1 MKTEKSLLS
10 KKQEKIKYGD
20 YSNDNFFI
28 KILKFFIYLFSDAF
42 HTMRNGSKFN
52 EFGITFF
59 CGEQGSGKTMAMTEY
74 LERMRKKYPKVLI
87 VTNYGYKYQTHE
99 FTDWN
104 DFFNIRNGE
113 DGVIFAID
121 EIQNEFN
128 NQKWKNFPEELLSE
142 ITQQR
147 KQKVKIVCTSQVYED
162 VVIQLRRQ
170 AFYIVDCMTFA
181 NRLTITKCY
190 KRRDYERAL
199 KSTEGTAKVR
209 KVYRKWFVQN
219 EYLRSLYDTERKIER
234 LKRTKF
240 LSREERLKDLG
251 V

>member
-1 MKTEKSLLS
+1 MKTKKSFLS

-20 YSNDNFFI
+20 YSNDNFVI
-28 KILKFFIYLFSDAF
+28 KIMKFILYLMGDIFYTIK
-42 HTMRNGSKFN
+42 HGSSFN
-52 EFGITFF
+52 EWGITFF

-74 LERMRKKYPKVLI
+74 LERMRKKYPNCLI
-87 VTNYGYKYQTHE
+87 VTNYGYKHQTHE

-113 DGVIFAID
+113 HGVIFAID

-170 AFYIVDCMTFA
+170 AFFIVECMTFA
-181 NRLTITKCY
+181 NRLTVTKCY

-199 KSTEGTAKVR
+199 KSVDGTKKVR
-209 KVYRKWFVQN
+209 KVYTRWFVQN

-234 LKRTKF
+234 LARTAFLDRDKR
-240 LSREERLKDLG
+240 L